1 MGVKPQFDMSAI
13 RKYAQSK
20 RDEFIQAAL
29 EAYKLTCIEIVNR
42 AKSVDTYKDQT
53 HALRSSIGCVV
64 YHNGVE
70 VFNYFEANG
79 GENGTGGVNTGLEFA
94 RSIADV
100 DTDKEI
106 VAVIVAGMEYAIY
119 VEAKGFDVLT
129 GSTLRFEDN
138 LKAEFQNLKDG
149 FVEHLKDQIG

>member
-1 MGVKPQFDMSAI
+1 MGIKPQFDMAAI

-29 EAYKLTCIEIVNR
+29 EAYKKTCLDIVIR
-42 AKSVDTYKDQT
+42 ARGIDTYKDQT
-53 HALRSSIGCVV
+53 GNLRASIGCVL

-70 VFNYFEANG
+70 VFNSFGSGNE
-79 GENGTGGVNTGLEFA
+79 GVETGLQFA

-100 DTDKEI
+100 ETDKEI
-106 VAVIVAGMEYAIY
+106 VAVIVAGMEYAVY

-149 FVEHLKDQIG
+149 FVEHLKDQVV